1 MLILLQLVGVET
13 MCGTGEPGAI
23 SVGQLGTLL
32 ACSLGKLLLVDG
44 QFRLEVV
51 DEQLLPSTIFL
62 AVPSRIVPMNKFNL
76 PYSFLEVIVCMVLSY
91 MV

>member
-1 MLILLQLVGVET
+1 MLVPLQLIGVKAVRRA
-13 MCGTGEPGAI
+13 GEPGAI

-32 ACSLGKLLLVDG
+32 ACSLGELLLVDG